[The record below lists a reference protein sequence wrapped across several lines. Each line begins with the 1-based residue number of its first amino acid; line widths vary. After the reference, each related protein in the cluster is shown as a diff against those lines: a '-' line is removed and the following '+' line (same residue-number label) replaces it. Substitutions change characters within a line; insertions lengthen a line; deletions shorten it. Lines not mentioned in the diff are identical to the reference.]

1 MSFRIFCL
9 ASLAVATAS
18 AYGQTGWLQ
27 HGRDPQHT
35 GLSTVK
41 MNPMTTV
48 LWSTPID
55 LAPQYSGTS
64 LLIHYMCPLI
74 TPNNTVVVP
83 VKRTASGSF
92 MVQGRSGVNGNL
104 LWKQVSNWIMPPS
117 NWKPIMG
124 LAMFPN
130 PADATKTSIAIAD
143 SAGKVIIR
151 DDADGATS
159 TKRTVIFYGA
169 NNYRVD
175 KAAYDANVRI
185 NTPITADAAGNLYF
199 GYQVTG
205 DTPLHLKSG
214 IAKIGA
220 NGVCKF
226 KSAADATGDP
236 NTGKVAM
243 NCAPALR
250 RDAGVLYF
258 ATNGGQPYLV
268 ALNTTTFNT
277 AYKHALKDPVNG
289 NPASVTDLSTA
300 TPMVASNGDVF
311 YGIME
316 NPFGGNHVRGY
327 MLHFDKQLN
336 LVKFPGA
343 FGWDH
348 TPSLI
353 PASSV
358 PSYTG
363 SSPYLLLCK
372 YNHYASTGGNGA
384 NKLAILDPNDY
395 QNDPVAGIVVMKE
408 VLTILSPTH
417 DSDYPDNP
425 DAVREWCIN
434 TVAVDRY
441 GKAALVS
448 CEDGKTYRWDFIT
461 NTLNAGIQLTNALG
475 QAYTPTAIG
484 PNGNGY
490 AISNGILFCVGSR

>member
-9 ASLAVATAS
+9 ASLAVASVS
-18 AYGQTGWLQ
+18 ALAQEGWLQ
-27 HGRDPQHT
+27 SGRDPQHSA
-35 GLSTVK
+35 LSNNRI
-41 MNPMTTV
+41 NPMTTV

-55 LAPQYSGTS
+55 QAPQYSGTS
-64 LLIHYMCPLI
+64 LLIHYMSPLI
-74 TPNNTVVVP
+74 TPSNTVVVA

-92 MVQGRSGVNGNL
+92 LVQGRSGANGTL
-104 LWKQVSNWIMPPS
+104 VWKQVSNWIMPPS
-117 NWKPIMG
+117 GWKPIMG
-124 LAMFPN
+124 MAMFPN
-130 PADATKTSIAIAD
+130 ATDTTKTSVAIAD
-143 SAGKVIIR
+143 SGGKVIIR

-159 TKRTVIFYGA
+159 TKRTVVFYGA
-169 NNYRVD
+169 ANYRAD
-175 KAAYDANVRI
+175 RASYDSNVCI
-185 NTPITADAAGNLYF
+185 NTPITADSAGNLYF

-226 KSAADATGDP
+226 KAASDVTGDAG
-236 NTGKVAM
+236 TEKVAM

-250 RDAGVLYF
+250 RDNGVVYF

-268 ALNTTTFNT
+268 GVNTTSFNT
-277 AYKHALKDPVNG
+277 IYKFALKDPVTG
-289 NPASVTDLSTA
+289 NPAYVADVSSA

-311 YGIME
+311 YGVFE
-316 NPFGGNHVRGY
+316 NPFGGNHARGY
-327 MLHFDKQLN
+327 MLHFDKFLN
-336 LVKFPGA
+336 MVKFPGA

-353 PASSV
+353 PAGLV

-363 SSPYLLLCK
+363 TSPYLILCK

-408 VLTILSPTH
+408 VITVLSPTK
-417 DSDYPDNP
+417 DEEFPDNP
-425 DAVREWCIN
+425 DAVREWCVN

-441 GKAALVS
+441 GKCALVS
-448 CEDGKTYRWDFIT
+448 CEDGKTYRWDFVT
-461 NTLNAGIQLTNALG
+461 NTLNAGIVLNDALG

-490 AISNGILFCVGSR
+490 AISNGRLYCVGSR